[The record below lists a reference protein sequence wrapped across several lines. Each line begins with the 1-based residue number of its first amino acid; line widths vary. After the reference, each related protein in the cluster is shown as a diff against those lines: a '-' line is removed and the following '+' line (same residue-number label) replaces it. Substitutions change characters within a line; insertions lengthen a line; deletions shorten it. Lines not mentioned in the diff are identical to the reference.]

1 MVGGLPYHCRMST
14 PVDQFPSCPNTPTV
28 RTDIAWL
35 LHRAAQRIRQEWD
48 GVAHEHGLR
57 DMRDW
62 IVLAAIGEGEKR
74 TQLAIGQELGLDKT
88 TLMSV
93 LDRLERD
100 GFVVRTVDPS
110 DRRARVPELTETGR
124 KVRDVK
130 GEARRRVEESAL
142 AEFGLEERHAFFAVL
157 SRLAGADGDGSEP
170 VHGSCM
176 R

>member
-1 MVGGLPYHCRMST
+1 MSSSVE
-14 PVDQFPSCPNTPTV
+14 PFPTCPNTSSV

-48 GVAHEHGLR
+48 VAAREHGLR

-62 IVLAAIGEGEKR
+62 IVLAAVGEGEKR

-100 GFVVRTVDPS
+100 GFVVRTVDPN
-110 DRRARVPELTETGR
+110 DRRARVPELTEIGA
-124 KVRDVK
+124 KVRDLKVP
-130 GEARRRVEESAL
+130 ARQRVEEAAL
-142 AEFGLEERHAFFAVL
+142 TGASTEDRHVFFSVL
-157 SRLAGADGDGSEP
+157 SQLAGVDSDSEEP
-170 VHGSCM
+170 SHGSCM